1 MTTDELVQY
10 FTTLAG
16 RSPYFGT
23 GLGMTL
29 REVARHAATPTSVIP
44 HYVWQDLLQFT
55 DIPRDVLRE
64 LARQR
69 TG

>member
-1 MTTDELVQY
+1 MTQTELVAY
-10 FTTLAG
+10 FRAEAYAHL
-16 RSPYFGT
+16 GT
-23 GLGMTL
+23 GLGATL
-29 REVARHAATPTSVIP
+29 SKVAEWAADPYAVIP